1 MTIKLCEFGSL
12 EKELVGIGRA
22 CCPLYHIAQVEPVSD
37 RRQVQGDDAIKKG
50 AGALQVCPRVISRAS
65 LLISHPNFLGLKV
78 ACDTL

>member
-1 MTIKLCEFGSL
+1 MNSDPLKKNWL
-12 EKELVGIGRA
+12 ELEGLVVPCIT
-22 CCPLYHIAQVEPVSD
+22 QVEPVSD